1 MKKDLSVLMLLVR
14 NSFWRVIGV
23 ILVMIMIDGFM
34 FFADVDL
41 LHGNSISLE
50 ELLKDKPFLMGFMI
64 ALLWITNTLTL
75 FGSGKI
81 NKEFYTLKRLQLSES
96 QIWFWQALYHTLCYL
111 LLFIA
116 EITFLLFLG
125 RYYVTTSTY
134 KAVGSTSM
142 LRMFSTNHFLYN
154 LLPYHNLLRWF
165 RNLVMVVGLGIT
177 SATEPVANRRGISTY
192 LYGPQLL
199 LTVIVLI
206 IDVRFWL
213 FDLLVILLSGFITVK
228 VICYVKKGDEKHDS

>member
-1 MKKDLSVLMLLVR
+1 MVWVHPILNKMKKGEKYDQP
-14 NSFWRVIGV
+14 NYDAF
-23 ILVMIMIDGFM
+23 ILGSWVNYFCID
-34 FFADVDL
+34 
-41 LHGNSISLE
+41 
-50 ELLKDKPFLMGFMI
+50 
-64 ALLWITNTLTL
+64 
-75 FGSGKI
+75 I
-81 NKEFYTLKRLQLSES
+81 NMERFVNILNFSN
-96 QIWFWQALYHTLCYL
+96 
-111 LLFIA
+111 
-116 EITFLLFLG
+116 
-125 RYYVTTSTY
+125 

>member
-34 FFADVDL
+34 FFTDVNL
-41 LHGNSISLE
+41 LHGWSISLE
-50 ELLKDKPFLMGFMI
+50 ELLKGKPFLMGFMI

-111 LLFIA
+111 LLLIA
-116 EITFLLFLG
+116 EIAFLLFLG
-125 RYYVTTSTY
+125 HYYVTTSTY

-142 LRMFSTNHFLYN
+142 LRIFSTNHLLYN
-154 LLPYHNLLRWF
+154 LIPYQNLLRWF
-165 RNLVMVVGLGIT
+165 RNLVIIVGLGIT

-199 LTVIVLI
+199 LTGIVLI

-213 FDLLVILLSGFITVK
+213 FDLLVSLLSGFITVK
-228 VICYVKKGDEKHDS
+228 AICYVKKGDEKHGS